1 MSKHRAL
8 AFDFG
13 ASSGRAMLGRFD
25 GEAIDLQ
32 EIHRFQNDPVLLH
45 GTLYWDA
52 LRLFH
57 EMQQGL
63 LTAKHEGTIDSI
75 GFDTWGVDFGLLDE
89 YGRLL
94 ENPIHY
100 RDSRTDGMV
109 EELAGKMSESALYKK
124 TGTEP
129 MQINTIYQ
137 LLSLA
142 KNRPE
147 LLARAETALMMPDL
161 FAYFL
166 TKEKGSEYTIS
177 SSSGLLDPH
186 AKAWNKEL
194 FQLIGVKPDLFP
206 AVVMPGTKAGL
217 LSEEISAQL
226 GIDRVPVYRVTSHD
240 TASAVLAVPAEK
252 DDYIYI
258 SSGTWSLMGIEVR
271 EPIINEETF
280 QLNFTNEGGVD
291 GTTRFLKN
299 ITGMWLLEQCRK
311 EWKKT
316 GVSYSY
322 PTIVELA
329 SSADGFRSLVD
340 PDDPSFAN
348 PANMVKAIVDFCTAT
363 GQPVPR
369 NHAQF
374 IRCIF
379 DSLAL
384 LYADV
389 LHELAQLRGE
399 DFSQLHI
406 VGGGCQNTLLNQL
419 CADACGIRVIA
430 GPVEASTLGNI
441 GIQLMTLDELNNVDD
456 FRQVVSA
463 TANLTTFTPN
473 PDSEIAHYV
482 ARIHSTRQTKELC
495 A

>member
-75 GFDTWGVDFGLLDE
+75 GIDTWGVDFGLLDE

-258 SSGTWSLMGIEVR
+258 SSGTWSLMGIESD
-271 EPIINEETF
+271 EPLLDEES
-280 QLNFTNEGGVD
+280 QKIRYTNEGAYG
-291 GTTRFLKN
+291 GKIHYLKN
-299 ITGMWLLEQCRK
+299 IMGLWFIQESRRQWIREGKTLSYADMERLALEK
-311 EWKKT
+311 PAF
-316 GVSYSY
+316 VS
-322 PTIVELA
+322 
-329 SSADGFRSLVD
+329 FVD
-340 PDDPSFAN
+340 PDDPRFSAPGDMPN
-348 PANMVKAIVDFCTAT
+348 RIREVCQET
-363 GQPVPR
+363 GQPVPEDEGEVVR
-369 NHAQF
+369 V
-374 IRCIF
+374 IYE
-379 DSLAL
+379 SLAMKYRRTKEKL
-384 LYADV
+384 EGVTKRA
-389 LHELAQLRGE
+389 
-399 DFSQLHI
+399 FSQIHV
-406 VGGGCQNTLLNQL
+406 VGGGTKDGLLSQFTANATNTT
-419 CADACGIRVIA
+419 VVA
-430 GPVEASTLGNI
+430 GPIEATALGNI
-441 GIQLMTLDELNNVDD
+441 AVQLLAEKKLKSVKEARAVIANSFNTLTYEPENQKAWDEAYD
-456 FRQVVSA
+456 RYS
-463 TANLTTFTPN
+463 
-473 PDSEIAHYV
+473 
-482 ARIHSTRQTKELC
+482 RIFP
-495 A
+495 